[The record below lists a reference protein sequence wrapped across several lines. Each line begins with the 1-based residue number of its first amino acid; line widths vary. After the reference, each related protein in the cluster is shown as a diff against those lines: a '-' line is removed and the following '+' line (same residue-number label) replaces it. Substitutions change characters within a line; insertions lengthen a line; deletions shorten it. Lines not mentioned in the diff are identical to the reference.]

1 MENPASSEAVEVR
14 LSDVC
19 RSCLIKTDNMTNFFP
34 KNDATSDIIA
44 MLSSV
49 GNIEIEINEF
59 LPSYLCNICEEKL
72 RLSYEFQLLIQRSN
86 EIIRECVSGTEMVSE
101 CHEES
106 QIELKFES
114 GENISIKIENTDND
128 PLKLPRK
135 LSEVCASEVEE
146 AIKKCREKFYS
157 NNKCIKCGFVS
168 CNTRAL
174 SVHMTHL
181 HKDVKDHWCS
191 ICNSEVEVL
200 SEHLL
205 SHAEDEF
212 KCKFCGKHFNSRG
225 HFTEHLRSHS
235 KSIKNLDDDEEEAS
249 EIKPLNL
256 PQNFCKICKKRV
268 RSLGDHFAKYHENSN
283 QDEIKKEK
291 DGVLCTLC
299 GKKFN
304 SGSRLRLHMRTHTGE
319 APYKCSY
326 CDKRTTARNQ
336 MVVHE
341 RTHTGERPHKCN
353 VCGKGF
359 AQSSVLNTHMKI
371 HTGRPEV
378 CNICSKRFC
387 RPAQLRLHMRKHTGE
402 KPFECTECEQA
413 FKQRSHLTE
422 HLKTHS
428 DERPY
433 KCTHCDKGFK
443 QSSSLKSHI
452 QIHLGKKPFKCS
464 QCPYA
469 CRQSYSLTQHMKQHS
484 VDAPRPEKPHVCSLC
499 QKGFSTVAM
508 LTSHTEVA
516 HSFLPI

>member
-1 MENPASSEAVEVR
+1 VFLETPATKMHV
-14 LSDVC
+14 
-19 RSCLIKTDNMTNFFP
+19 
-34 KNDATSDIIA
+34 
-44 MLSSV
+44 
-49 GNIEIEINEF
+49 
-59 LPSYLCNICEEKL
+59 
-72 RLSYEFQLLIQRSN
+72 Q
-86 EIIRECVSGTEMVSE
+86 VSE

-235 KSIKNLDDDEEEAS
+235 SVRPHKCHVCHKGFIARRHLAKHLRIHMNNRRYRCTFCSRNFSTQTTLHNHLKAHFHSKIKLESIKNLDDDEEEES